1 MTQSFKQLTDALT
14 GHFESKPVVI
24 AERYYFYQRSQR
36 INESVREYLAGL
48 HKLAQHC
55 AFGAFLND
63 VLRDCFVCGLHSQ
76 AALNVCWQSLN

>member
-14 GHFESKPVVI
+14 GQRPKPLVI
-24 AERYYFYQRSQR
+24 AERYYFYQQSQR
-36 INESVREYLAGL
+36 INESVQEYLAEL

-63 VLRDCFVCGLHSQ
+63 ALRDHFVCGLRSQ
-76 AALNVCWQSLN
+76 AALKRLLSLN